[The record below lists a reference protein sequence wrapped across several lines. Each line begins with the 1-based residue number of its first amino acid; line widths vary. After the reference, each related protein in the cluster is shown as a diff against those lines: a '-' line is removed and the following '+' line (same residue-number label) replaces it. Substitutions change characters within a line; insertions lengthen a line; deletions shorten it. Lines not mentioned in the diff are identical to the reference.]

1 MRRYGGAAIPM
12 QQSLAKA
19 PEGIRYLVGNREILE
34 HMERSIPKKPFAD
47 DVLDF
52 LNEVSRAVMAD
63 PRARQYSD
71 VVTFAFWIRKGS
83 TSKLREQYIQKD
95 GNIRLGRGVAFH
107 IAPSNVPVNYAYSLV
122 TGLLC
127 GNANVVRIPSKA
139 FPQVEII
146 NNAIQK
152 VLDLD
157 AYRHMQD
164 YICLIRYGREQ
175 AINDY
180 LSQICDV
187 RVIWG
192 GDGTIAEIRKS
203 PLKPRAGEITFA
215 DRFSIAVIDSGAY
228 MSLADKH
235 RTAEDFYNDTYFSDQ
250 NACTSPRIVV
260 WTGSKIAEA
269 KQIFWEELHAVVA
282 RKYQFQ
288 SIQAVNKLTSAY
300 LLAATH
306 SGITVVP
313 HADNLIVRCVLQTL
327 PEDLMDCKDNSGYFF
342 EYDCADIMEL
352 RTLCNDT
359 RCQTVACIGDTEML
373 KPLLETGVKG
383 IDRVV
388 PVGKTMDFDLVWD
401 GYQLCER
408 MTRILRLS

>member
-1 MRRYGGAAIPM
+1 MRRYGGAVIPM
-12 QQSLAKA
+12 RQSLANVPA
-19 PEGIRYLVGNREILE
+19 GIRYLVGDHEILE
-34 HMERSIPKKPFAD
+34 RMEDCIPKKPFAPD
-47 DVLDF
+47 ILDF
-52 LNEVSRAVMAD
+52 LNEVSRTVMAD

-83 TSKLREQYIQKD
+83 ISKLKDQYLQKG

-122 TGLLC
+122 AGLLC
-127 GNANVVRIPSKA
+127 GNANVVRIPSKE

-146 NNAIQK
+146 NDAFEK
-152 VLDLD
+152 VLNTD
-157 AYRHMQD
+157 AYQHMRG

-180 LSQICDV
+180 LSQLCDV

-203 PLKPRAGEITFA
+203 PLKPRAGEVTFA
-215 DRFSIAVIDSGAY
+215 DRFSIAVIDSDAY
-228 MSLADKH
+228 MAIEDKH

-260 WTGSKIAEA
+260 WTGDKTAEA
-269 KQIFWEELHAVVA
+269 KQIFWEKLHDVVV

-306 SGITVVP
+306 DGVSVVP
-313 HADNLIVRCVLQTL
+313 HADNLIVRCALASL
-327 PEDLMDCKDNSGYFF
+327 PEDLMDWKDNSGYFF
-342 EYDCADIMEL
+342 EYDCTDITEL
-352 RTLCNDT
+352 GAFCNDT
-359 RCQTVACIGDTEML
+359 RCQTVAYIGDTDML
-373 KPLLETGVKG
+373 RPLLDTGVKG

-388 PVGKTMDFDLVWD
+388 PVGKTMDFNFVWD
-401 GYQLCER
+401 GYNLNER
-408 MTRILRLS
+408 LTRIIKVS